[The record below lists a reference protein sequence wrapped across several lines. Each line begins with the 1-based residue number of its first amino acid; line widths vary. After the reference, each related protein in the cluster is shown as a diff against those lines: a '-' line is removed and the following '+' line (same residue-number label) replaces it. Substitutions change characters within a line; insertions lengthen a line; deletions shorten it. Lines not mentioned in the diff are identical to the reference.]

1 MLHLLAGDALDG
13 AVQIAVLFCQLVL
26 LFGERSV
33 CQPLFEVYQIQQLV
47 QEPAVNHGLFVQ
59 FFDGHATLQ
68 GFKYLECPFIIDH
81 IQVFH
86 DFIQRHLC
94 IFLHVH
100 GVNAQ
105 FNRTNCLHDCLFKA
119 RADCHD
125 FTGCLH
131 LSAQCPLCIDKFIKC
146 PLWVLYNDI
155 VQSRFKASVS
165 LAGYLVDDFIQRVPD
180 GNSGCNLCNR
190 VTGCFRSQCRRTGYT
205 RIYLDYTVL
214 ERIRVQCVLHVDLL
228 R

>member
-1 MLHLLAGDALDG
+1 MLMHRALLTGHPFDG

-81 IQVFH
+81 LQVFH

-105 FNRTNCLHDCLFKA
+105 FDGANCLHDCLFKA

-131 LSAQCPLCIDKFIKC
+131 LGAQCPLCIDKFIKC

-155 VQSRFKASVS
+155 VQSRFKGGRCV
-165 LAGYLVDDFIQRVPD
+165 GKTNFVQRHAD
-180 GNSGCNLCNR
+180 GNFGRHSGNGIAGGL
-190 VTGCFRSQCRRTGYT
+190 GGQRRGAGHAG
-205 RIYLDYTVL
+205 IDLDHIIL
-214 ERIRVQCVLHVDLL
+214 EG
-228 R
+228 